1 MNKIVKRIKESQH
14 VEYLLFNKIPILI
27 KDKTTNQIDFNKL
40 VDVLEKTIPYSFRN
54 LVKSIKVLDDPIF
67 DQRKINALYKDDE
80 ILLSNKQDDLNDIL
94 DDIVHEFAHA
104 LDKKLKK
111 QIYSDNEIKKEFLSK
126 REQLQRILNSYDF
139 EASEY
144 DFANVEFDYGLDNF
158 LLNVVGYEKIK
169 KLTNYGLFINPYAA
183 TSLKE
188 YFATG
193 LEEYIL
199 GDHIDLK
206 NISPKLYEKI
216 KQIL

>member
-40 VDVLEKTIPYSFRN
+40 V
-54 LVKSIKVLDDPIF
+54 
-67 DQRKINALYKDDE
+67 DDE